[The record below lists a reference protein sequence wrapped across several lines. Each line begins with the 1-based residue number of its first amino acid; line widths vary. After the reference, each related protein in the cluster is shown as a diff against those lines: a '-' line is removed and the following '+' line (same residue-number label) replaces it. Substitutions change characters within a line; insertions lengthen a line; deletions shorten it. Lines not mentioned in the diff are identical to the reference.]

1 MSNSSLVNYTLISP
15 NKNIPR
21 KHKIDKI
28 TIHHMAGNLTV
39 EQCGKVFASKTRK
52 ASANYGIGTDG
63 RVGLYVDEKDRSW
76 ASSSAANDNRAVT
89 IEVANDVIGGNWH
102 VSDVAYNKLIELC
115 VDICKRN
122 GIPKLVWTGDKNGT
136 LTVHRMF
143 ASTACPGPYLYSK
156 MPEIAAEVNRRL
168 AQPVS
173 APAPNVTSPAATA
186 TSSSSTTLAPAQ
198 SHNNAK
204 IYAKGKTYTTIA
216 NLNIRYAPS
225 TSAKTVASPIPKGKK
240 VTWYGYYTGDWF
252 LVIDYRG
259 KTGYVHKAYLK

>member
-39 EQCGKVFASKTRK
+39 EQCGKVFAVKTRK

-89 IEVANDVIGGNWH
+89 IEVANDEIGGNWH

-122 GIPKLVWTGDKNGT
+122 GIPKLTWTGDKNGT

-143 ASTACPGPYLYSK
+143 ASTACPGPYLYNK

-186 TSSSSTTLAPAQ
+186 TSSSNTTLAPAQ
-198 SHNNAK
+198 SHNKAK
-204 IYAKGKTYTTIA
+204 IYAKGKTYTTLA

-225 TSAKTVASPIPKGKK
+225 ISAKTVASPIPKGKT